1 MKIAIYHNLPSGG
14 AKRALY
20 EYIKRTRVEKIDLY
34 TLSSSCEKKYLPIE
48 KYLCNSYV
56 YNIKIKKG
64 FLNFLKF
71 VYIELPKIQR
81 KIAKDI
87 NKRKYNLVFVN
98 HDFFT
103 KSPYLL
109 RYLNLPTIY
118 LCHEPPRIFYEDIQW
133 HISSLKHLLVNIF
146 LIPKMIIDI
155 LNVKKASLVI
165 TLSKYSKRV
174 LSKIYK
180 IKIERVKGGV
190 DVRYFKNLGLK
201 RSKKLL
207 FVGSMSKLKG
217 CEFIIKGLSKIPKVD
232 RPELTIVVN
241 GGKNIDYF
249 QKLAFK
255 NKVRLEVK
263 KNISDKELIKIYNK
277 AFLFL
282 YFPYKEP
289 FGLVALEAMA
299 CGLPVLGV
307 NEGGVKETLGKENFI
322 IKRNIN
328 IFANNLE
335 KLIKNEKLVEKKR
348 NKVRKYVE
356 KYWNW
361 NVGAHEMLNHF
372 KTISSKNP

>member
-20 EYIKRTRVEKIDLY
+20 EYVKRIKVKKIDLY
-34 TLSSSCEKKYLPIE
+34 TLSSSCEEKYLPIK
-48 KYLCNSYV
+48 KYLYNSYV

-71 VYIELPKIQR
+71 IYIELPKIQK

-87 NKRKYNLVFVN
+87 NKKKYDLVFVN

-109 RYLNLPTIY
+109 RYLSLPSVY
-118 LCHEPPRIFYEDIQW
+118 LCHEPPRIFYEDMQW
-133 HISSLKHLLVNIF
+133 HISSLKNLVVNLF

-165 TLSKYSKRV
+165 TLSKYSKRT

-180 IKIERVKGGV
+180 IKTKRVRGGV
-190 DVRYFKNLGLK
+190 DIKYFKNLRLK
-201 RSKKLL
+201 RSKNLL
-207 FVGSMSKLKG
+207 SVGSMSKLKG
-217 CEFIIKGLSKIPKVD
+217 YEFIIKGLSKIPKIN
-232 RPELTIVVN
+232 RPRLTIV
-241 GGKNIDYF
+241 GDGSKNVDYF

-255 NKVRLEVK
+255 NKVGLEIK
-263 KNISDKELIKIYNK
+263 KKISDKELIKIYNK
-277 AFLFL
+277 AFLLL

-328 IFANNLE
+328 LFANNLE
-335 KLIKNEKLVEKKR
+335 KLIKKEKLVEKKR

-356 KYWNW
+356 ECWDW
-361 NVGAHEMLNHF
+361 NVGAREMLNYF
-372 KTISSKNP
+372 KSISQKTT